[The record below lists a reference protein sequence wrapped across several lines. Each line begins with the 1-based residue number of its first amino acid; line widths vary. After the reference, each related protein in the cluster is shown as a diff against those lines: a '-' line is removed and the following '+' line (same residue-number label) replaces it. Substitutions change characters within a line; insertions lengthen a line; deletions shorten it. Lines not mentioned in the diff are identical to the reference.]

1 MNLPLNLKNIRLE
14 PPVRFSPSV
23 ERLGADE
30 AETTQALIATMRYIN
45 EKTFAD
51 GGHALRSVH
60 AKTHGIL
67 EGYLEVDT
75 DLPGDLAQGLFAK
88 PGRYPVVQHLVDAL
102 AAVRA
107 QLGWS
112 LGEEAA

>member
-1 MNLPLNLKNIRLE
+1 MSVQLE
-14 PPVRFSPSV
+14 APVPFSPSV
-23 ERLGADE
+23 ERPDADE
-30 AETTQALIATMRYIN
+30 ARATQALIATMRYKN

-51 GGHALRSVH
+51 GGHALRSAH

-67 EGYLEVDT
+67 QGYLEVDT

-88 PGRYPVVQHLVDAL
+88 PGRYPVVQNLVDAL